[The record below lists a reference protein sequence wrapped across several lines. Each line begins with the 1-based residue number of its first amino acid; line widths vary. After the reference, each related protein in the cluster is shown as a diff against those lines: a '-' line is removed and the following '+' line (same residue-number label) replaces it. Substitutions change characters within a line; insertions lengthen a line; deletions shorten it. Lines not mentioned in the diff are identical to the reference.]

1 MEDEIYDEAD
11 NAVIGEE
18 EIDDT
23 LVIDGDS
30 ADTDLDNDDLLDD
43 SNDNNQNNAP
53 NGADNTIDK
62 TKAYSK
68 RLNEDRKMI
77 EKQIR
82 EDYERQND
90 EFAKTQGFNS
100 FKEMKEFAEEQKLRG
115 LGIEDVDAVKD
126 IIDEAVKN
134 NPMVIEAN
142 KVIEEQ
148 KKAEGNKIIVAE
160 IEKIHQIDPDIN
172 TFEDIVNMEN
182 REKFDELVLKKGYS
196 MSDAYKIVNYN
207 KLVEKS
213 SAKSKQEVLNN
224 IGSKSHMK
232 TITGNAG
239 GDINVPTDILN
250 QYRAYGFSDSE
261 AAKYY
266 KMHNK

>member
-1 MEDEIYDEAD
+1 MNEEIYDEAD

-18 EIDDT
+18 SEEMDNS
-23 LVIDGDS
+23 LVNDGDN
-30 ADTDLDNDDLLDD
+30 ADTEINEELLDNKD
-43 SNDNNQNNAP
+43 SKTSP

-68 RLNEDRKMI
+68 RLNEDRKLI
-77 EKQIR
+77 EEQVRKDF
-82 EDYERQND
+82 EKQND
-90 EFAKTQGFNS
+90 EFAKTQGFKS
-100 FKEMKEFAEEQKLRG
+100 FKEMKEFAEEQKLRD
-115 LGIEDVDAVKD
+115 LGIGDVDAVKNL
-126 IIDEAVKN
+126 IDEAVRN
-134 NPMVIEAN
+134 SPMVQEAN

-160 IEKIHQIDPDIN
+160 IEKIHQVDPDIN

-182 REKFDELVLKKGYS
+182 REQFDDLVLNRGYS
-196 MSDAYKIVNYN
+196 MSDAYKIVNYD

-224 IGSKSHMK
+224 IGSKAHMK
-232 TITGNAG
+232 TISGNAG